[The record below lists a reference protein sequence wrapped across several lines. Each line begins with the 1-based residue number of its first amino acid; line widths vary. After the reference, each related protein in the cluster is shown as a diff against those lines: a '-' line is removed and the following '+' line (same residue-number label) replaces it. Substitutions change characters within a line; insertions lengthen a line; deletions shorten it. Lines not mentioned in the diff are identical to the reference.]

1 LILSQLEL
9 KVAGKHF
16 NFLFEHRTVSID
28 GTHVSLSYQCYQ
40 LTLKVLRMLASVG
53 CVFLTRAMKRT
64 STRGK
69 ANVAPSHIEL
79 SFQVEV
85 LWAILC
91 V

>member
-1 LILSQLEL
+1 MILSQLEL

-28 GTHVSLSYQCYQ
+28 GTHVSLTYQ